1 MIEIKTDLSKRDI
14 ANRLYSIQNIAS
26 LMANCDENNTD
37 LYHLQGAAMS
47 IGRLIQDLIDD
58 IED

>member
-1 MIEIKTDLSKRDI
+1 MTEIKIELSAGEI
-14 ANRLYSIQNIAS
+14 TQRLYSIQNVAS

-37 LYHLQGAAMS
+37 LCHLQGAAMS

-58 IED
+58 IGD